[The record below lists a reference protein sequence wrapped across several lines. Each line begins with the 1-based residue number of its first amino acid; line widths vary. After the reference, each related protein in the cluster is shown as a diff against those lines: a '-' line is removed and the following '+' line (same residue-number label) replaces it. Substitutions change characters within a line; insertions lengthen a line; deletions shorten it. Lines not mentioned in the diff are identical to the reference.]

1 MLINVLLLVF
11 SLYGVIKATDWFLS
25 SSETIGV
32 KLRLSPFILGVLLVG
47 FGTSLPELATSITA
61 VLNQTDNIAIANIIG
76 SNMANILV
84 IIGIATFFLGTISFD
99 KDLIDLDLPHLLGV
113 TVLFA
118 ILIVDGQL
126 NFTDGIILLV
136 GFVVYLLYSLT
147 YRENRA
153 YRRGLV
159 HLIGSLARTGGSKT
173 KPKSSSTKN
182 TTLATI
188 VLITSIAILLLSSK
202 VAVDSLLSIANS
214 LNLQIDVV
222 TFVTIALGTS
232 LPELSISFKA
242 LKAGKGDVV
251 LGNIIG
257 SCIFNILLVGGV
269 ASTLSTQFI
278 GADILAWSVAGLV
291 IASVLLVIN
300 GVTRQIHVWEGAVFI
315 LVYIALVSNII
326 A

>member
-1 MLINVLLLVF
+1 MLINVLLLIF
-11 SLYGVIKATDWFLS
+11 ALYGVIKATDWFLNT
-25 SSETIGV
+25 SEVIGL

-61 VLNQTDNIAIANIIG
+61 ILNGTDNVAIANIIG
-76 SNMANILV
+76 SNLANILV

-113 TVLFA
+113 TALFA
-118 ILIVDGQL
+118 ILIVDGGL
-126 NFTDGIILLV
+126 SVLDGVLLLV
-136 GFVVYLLYSLT
+136 GFVIYLLYSLT
-147 YRENRA
+147 HRENRA

-159 HLIGSLARTGGSKT
+159 HLIATLARGNGNDSKT
-173 KPKSSSTKN
+173 KSAPVEN
-182 TTLATI
+182 IAFATI
-188 VLITSIAILLLSSK
+188 ILIASIIILALASRL
-202 VAVDSLLSIANS
+202 AVVSLLGIAYS

-232 LPELSISFKA
+232 LPELFISFKA
-242 LKAGKGDVV
+242 LKDGKGDVV

-269 ASTLSTQFI
+269 AAVLSPQFI
-278 GADILAWSVAGLV
+278 GPDILVWSIAGLV
-291 IASVLLVIN
+291 IATVLLMVN
-300 GVTRQIHVWEGAVFI
+300 GITRQIHVWEGAVFI
-315 LVYIALVSNII
+315 LVYVALVSNIV